1 MHTVCYIFYMRLLGQ
16 AVKTSPFHGGNVIS
30 GYSMSLFDRK
40 SIPLM
45 VGRGYYN
52 NGVFTDPL
60 FKDAANRDFT
70 LATNSPALDIGFE
83 PWEYNAG
90 TVTLLD

>member
-1 MHTVCYIFYMRLLGQ
+1 
-16 AVKTSPFHGGNVIS
+16 
-30 GYSMSLFDRK
+30 
-40 SIPLM
+40 M

-70 LATNSPALDIGFE
+70 LATNSPALDAGFV

-90 TVTLLD
+90 TKTLID